1 MIDFDEKSKDIEY
14 QQWKEKNGEF
24 VERLTKEV
32 FDKYAK
38 KVIEKSVKDYLVQI
52 NPKDFLY
59 SNLYNDVQELV
70 KAMVGYYNQGNN
82 HSIYKSSDRYLGG
95 DWYGYSRPI

>member
-38 KVIEKSVKDYLVQI
+38 KIIEKSVKDYLLQI

-59 SNLYNDVQELV
+59 SNLYNDIQEMV
-70 KAMVGYYNQGNN
+70 RAMVGYYNQGNT
-82 HSIYKSSDRYLGG
+82 SKTIYKSYDSYDKDHRE
-95 DWYGYSRPI
+95 DWFL